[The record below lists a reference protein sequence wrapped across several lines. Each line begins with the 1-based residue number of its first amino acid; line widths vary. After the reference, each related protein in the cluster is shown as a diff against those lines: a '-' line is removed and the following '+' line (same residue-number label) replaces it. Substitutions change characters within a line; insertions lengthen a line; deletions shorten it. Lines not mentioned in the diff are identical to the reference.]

1 MASSSGDDEF
11 VILLCTNYNPNEA
24 NIARDREIFISTEDI
39 QCWDFDTILRYQTV
53 RLQANRIRLAEHS
66 SYFRGLLSG
75 SFSES
80 SLDCIKVQWNLEMF
94 MNTLKCI
101 YGCPLD
107 VTSNNFLPLFEGALY
122 FGVDMLL
129 SKCRAWFST
138 VSLSKNPRSQ
148 QILLDDLIH
157 IWNFSLAHAI
167 DFVPALCVSYLA
179 RNFMWAMSTNF
190 FGAIPYN
197 LLLDCVKHPCLTV
210 DSEMHLSDA
219 LLIWL
224 DANTEQLNCLS
235 RTEDDL
241 TEILKEIRISILPL
255 WFAAADE
262 SIDSILRLVKT
273 PSTGSINVLGDFDL
287 KHLRIRLTEYSE
299 RVNLSG
305 CPQITS
311 AILLLSLLHPSHSM
325 DPASRKVIKQSLINL
340 ECLDK
345 GRISLSLPPTLSF
358 EAVQEVNISK
368 CPRIHLKAVIE
379 CFSKSFPSLRTIKAA
394 YLLNFKTITFC
405 KLVQKCPLVC
415 EVDLTVDPSPV
426 IPTQISVVS
435 SSPSLVPPVSN
446 KSFIVGDNSL
456 DMTSVY
462 HSRPSLSNIT
472 KLTLEGR
479 SDICDSDLEFISKHC
494 VSLSYL
500 NLKGCSSVTDNSISN
515 LILRCI
521 KLNSILVCDTSFGMN
536 SIQALCSGISKFG
549 NSSASHF
556 GDGHLDSLA
565 SSLQTLHMGCCK
577 GVDETSLLELMSQAK
592 LLKSLSLRGTHLVDD
607 ALYNFSG
614 SSLEMLDV
622 SNTMTSGPALAHIVR
637 GNSGLKFLN
646 ARGCKNLFQQERD
659 TRGVELS
666 FPYSCEEL
674 FTDLGRTCK
683 LEEFA
688 LGWGF
693 SYFALEALKPAFMSL
708 KSITVGL
715 GGSLGENALR
725 LLPTTCPM
733 LESVNLHFQVISDS
747 IMISIMASL
756 RKLEALALCYC
767 LGDIS
772 ISSFKLP
779 LLNLKKLR
787 LERVAPWMTNHDLVL
802 LTQNCA
808 NLVELSLI
816 GCTHLNSD
824 SQLIISQGWPG
835 LTSIH
840 LEDCGGIT
848 SKGITSLFN
857 CMALED
863 LLLRHNGPGLQRNF
877 ILDAAS
883 KMPMLRQVSL
893 DLCDASDGDF
903 DIPDYADRYFLS
915 TVKIARCKSKRCM
928 LDLNCTQGRRQ
939 AVHEETLVL
948 VWNSKNLTRTVVKE
962 RL

>member
-1 MASSSGDDEF
+1 
-11 VILLCTNYNPNEA
+11 
-24 NIARDREIFISTEDI
+24 
-39 QCWDFDTILRYQTV
+39 
-53 RLQANRIRLAEHS
+53 
-66 SYFRGLLSG
+66 
-75 SFSES
+75 
-80 SLDCIKVQWNLEMF
+80 
-94 MNTLKCI
+94 
-101 YGCPLD
+101 
-107 VTSNNFLPLFEGALY
+107 
-122 FGVDMLL
+122 
-129 SKCRAWFST
+129 
-138 VSLSKNPRSQ
+138 
-148 QILLDDLIH
+148 
-157 IWNFSLAHAI
+157 
-167 DFVPALCVSYLA
+167 
-179 RNFMWAMSTNF
+179 
-190 FGAIPYN
+190 
-197 LLLDCVKHPCLTV
+197 
-210 DSEMHLSDA
+210 
-219 LLIWL
+219 
-224 DANTEQLNCLS
+224 
-235 RTEDDL
+235 
-241 TEILKEIRISILPL
+241 
-255 WFAAADE
+255 
-262 SIDSILRLVKT
+262 
-273 PSTGSINVLGDFDL
+273 
-287 KHLRIRLTEYSE
+287 
-299 RVNLSG
+299 
-305 CPQITS
+305 
-311 AILLLSLLHPSHSM
+311 
-325 DPASRKVIKQSLINL
+325 
-340 ECLDK
+340 
-345 GRISLSLPPTLSF
+345 
-358 EAVQEVNISK
+358 
-368 CPRIHLKAVIE
+368 
-379 CFSKSFPSLRTIKAA
+379 
-394 YLLNFKTITFC
+394 
-405 KLVQKCPLVC
+405 
-415 EVDLTVDPSPV
+415 
-426 IPTQISVVS
+426 
-435 SSPSLVPPVSN
+435 
-446 KSFIVGDNSL
+446 
-456 DMTSVY
+456 MTSVY

-479 SDICDSDLEFISKHC
+479 SDISDSDLEFISKHC

-500 NLKGCSSVTDNSISN
+500 NLKGCSSVTDISISN

-521 KLNSILVCDTSFGMN
+521 KLHSIVVCDTSFGTN
-536 SIQALCSGISKFG
+536 SIQALCSGISKLG

-556 GDGHLDSLA
+556 GDRHLDSLA
-565 SSLQTLHMGCCK
+565 SSLQTLHMGRCK

-622 SNTMTSGPALAHIVR
+622 SNTMISGPSLAHIVR

-646 ARGCKNLFQQERD
+646 ARGCKKLFQQERD
-659 TRGVELS
+659 TRGVEFS

-683 LEEFA
+683 LEEIA

-779 LLNLKKLR
+779 LPNLKILR
-787 LERVAPWMTNHDLVL
+787 LERVTPWMTNHDLVL

-816 GCTHLNSD
+816 GCTFLNTD

-835 LTSIH
+835 LTSVH

-848 SKGITSLFN
+848 SEGITSLFN
-857 CMALED
+857 NTALED

-915 TVKIARCKSKRCM
+915 TVKIARCKSKRCT
-928 LDLNCTQGRRQ
+928 LDLNCTQARRQ